1 MNQANQP
8 KQGQGALVRMWQTF
22 IFLFAWMFSTIAQTQ
37 TPISIESVTGSLE
50 LGSEVVRVNFSQPLP
65 AVPNGFVVQS
75 PARIALDFPGVVSA
89 MGRSSVEIEQGNLN
103 SISVVQAGER
113 SRVVLNLKKPTVY
126 TAEIQGKTLLVT
138 LKPVQAALVVSTAT
152 ATTVNFAEN
161 ISRVAAP
168 LKDIDFRREVDG
180 AGRILV
186 TLPNNQVGV
195 DLRQDGKKLIV
206 EFMSTSLP
214 EGLRRRMDVT
224 DFATPVKTVTT
235 TQVGDRVRMVIEPE
249 GIWEHSAYQ
258 SDDQFV
264 VEVKDI
270 KLDPTKLMP
279 GIGYTG
285 QKLSLNFQSIEVRSL
300 LQVIADFTS
309 NNIVASDSV
318 TGSVTL
324 RLQDVPWDQAL
335 DIILQAKGLAMTK
348 NGNVIWVA
356 PKDEVA
362 ATNKLD
368 FEMRDERD
376 RGERVVDKIYS
387 LKYALAKDIAE
398 LLTKYHYSGY
408 YGGTSTA
415 TTTSTGAGTTRY
427 SSYGNYEARILS
439 PKGSAAPEPR
449 TNKVYVKDVPSRIPY
464 ITKMIDEFDVPI
476 RQVMIEARMVEA
488 NDGFSKALGVRLGA
502 FDQRALQGGDGG
514 YSIGGGNRVAFGT
527 SYSNAIA
534 STQGDG
540 IPKLDVTGNFVN
552 LPAAPPNATAA
563 TFALSIFSATANRFL
578 NLELSALESE
588 SKGKVVSS
596 PRVVTANFQTATVE
610 QGVDIPYQV
619 ATSSG
624 ATSIAFKK
632 ASLKLEVKPQI
643 TPEGSVILELDVS
656 NDSKGD
662 NTQAGPAINTKR
674 IKTQVLVDNGGTVMI
689 GGIYTESENNS
700 VNKVPFFGDLPV
712 VGHLFK
718 DNLRQ
723 TDKKELLV
731 FITPR
736 MMPETAK

>member
-1 MNQANQP
+1 
-8 KQGQGALVRMWQTF
+8 
-22 IFLFAWMFSTIAQTQ
+22 MFSAIVPAQA
-37 TPISIESVTGSLE
+37 PISIESVTGSLE

-75 PARIALDFPGVVSA
+75 PARIALDFPGVASA
-89 MGRSSVEIEQGNLN
+89 MGRSSVEIDQGNLN

-161 ISRVAAP
+161 VSRVAAP

-180 AGRILV
+180 TGRVLV

-224 DFATPVKTVTT
+224 DFATPVKTITT

-270 KLDPTKLMP
+270 KVDPTKLMP

-387 LKYALAKDIAE
+387 LKYALAKDISE

-415 TTTSTGAGTTRY
+415 STTSTGSGTTRY
-427 SSYGNYEARILS
+427 SSYGNSEARILS

-464 ITKMIDEFDVPI
+464 ITRMIDEFDIPI
-476 RQVMIEARMVEA
+476 RQIMIEARMVEA
-488 NDGFSKALGVRLGA
+488 DDTFAKALGARLGA
-502 FDQRALQGGDGG
+502 IDRRALAGGDGG
-514 YSIGGGNRVAFGT
+514 YGIGGDNRVAFGT
-527 SYSNAIA
+527 NYSNSLA
-534 STQGDG
+534 SAKGDG
-540 IPKLDVTGNFVN
+540 VPVLDVTGNFVN
-552 LPAAPPNATAA
+552 LPAKATNAAS
-563 TFALSIFSATANRFL
+563 FALSIFSASANRFL
-578 NLELSALESE
+578 TLELSALESE
-588 SKGKVVSS
+588 SKGRVVSS
-596 PRVVTANFQTATVE
+596 PRVVTANFVSATVE
-610 QGVDIPYQV
+610 QGVDIPYEV
-619 ATSSG
+619 STASG

-656 NDSKGD
+656 NDSRGEETK
-662 NTQAGPAINTKR
+662 AGPSINTKR

-689 GGIYTESENNS
+689 GGIYTESDNNA

-718 DNLRQ
+718 DNLRK

>member
-1 MNQANQP
+1 MNQANQ
-8 KQGQGALVRMWQTF
+8 QNQGARVRVWQTF
-22 IFLFAWMFSTIAQTQ
+22 LFFFAWMFSAIVQAQA
-37 TPISIESVTGSLE
+37 PISIESVTGSLE
-50 LGSEVVRVNFSQPLP
+50 LGSEVVRVNFSQPLS
-65 AVPNGFVVQS
+65 AIPNGFVVQS
-75 PARIALDFPGVVSA
+75 PARIALDFPGVASA
-89 MGRSSVEIEQGNLN
+89 MGRSSVEIDQGNLN

-126 TAEIQGKTLLVT
+126 TAELQGKTLLVT
-138 LKPVQAALVVSTAT
+138 LKPVQTALVVSTAT

-180 AGRILV
+180 AGRVLV
-186 TLPNNQVGV
+186 TLPNNQIGV

-224 DFATPVKTVTT
+224 DFATPVKTITT

-249 GIWEHSAYQ
+249 GTWEHSAYQ

-270 KLDPTKLMP
+270 KVDPTKLMP

-368 FEMRDERD
+368 YEMRDERD

-408 YGGTSTA
+408 YGGVSTA
-415 TTTSTGAGTTRY
+415 TTTSTGSGVTRY

-439 PKGSAAPEPR
+439 PKGSAAAEPR
-449 TNKVYVKDVPSRIPY
+449 TNKVYVLSLIHIYYAWP
-464 ITKMIDEFDVPI
+464 
-476 RQVMIEARMVEA
+476 
-488 NDGFSKALGVRLGA
+488 AL
-502 FDQRALQGGDGG
+502 
-514 YSIGGGNRVAFGT
+514 
-527 SYSNAIA
+527 
-534 STQGDG
+534 
-540 IPKLDVTGNFVN
+540 
-552 LPAAPPNATAA
+552 
-563 TFALSIFSATANRFL
+563 
-578 NLELSALESE
+578 
-588 SKGKVVSS
+588 
-596 PRVVTANFQTATVE
+596 
-610 QGVDIPYQV
+610 
-619 ATSSG
+619 
-624 ATSIAFKK
+624 
-632 ASLKLEVKPQI
+632 
-643 TPEGSVILELDVS
+643 
-656 NDSKGD
+656 
-662 NTQAGPAINTKR
+662 
-674 IKTQVLVDNGGTVMI
+674 
-689 GGIYTESENNS
+689 
-700 VNKVPFFGDLPV
+700 
-712 VGHLFK
+712 
-718 DNLRQ
+718 
-723 TDKKELLV
+723 LLV
-731 FITPR
+731 R
-736 MMPETAK
+736 

>member
-1 MNQANQP
+1 MNQANQ
-8 KQGQGALVRMWQTF
+8 QNQGARVRVWQTF
-22 IFLFAWMFSTIAQTQ
+22 LFFFAWMFSAIVQAQA
-37 TPISIESVTGSLE
+37 PISIESVTGSLE
-50 LGSEVVRVNFSQPLP
+50 LGSEVVRVNFSQPLS
-65 AVPNGFVVQS
+65 AIPNGFVVQS
-75 PARIALDFPGVVSA
+75 PARIALDFPGVASA
-89 MGRSSVEIEQGNLN
+89 MGRSSVEIDQGNLN

-126 TAEIQGKTLLVT
+126 TAELQGKTLLVT
-138 LKPVQAALVVSTAT
+138 LKPVQTALVVSTAT

-180 AGRILV
+180 AGRVLV
-186 TLPNNQVGV
+186 TLPNNQIGV

-224 DFATPVKTVTT
+224 DFATPVKTITT

-249 GIWEHSAYQ
+249 GTWEHSAYQ

-270 KLDPTKLMP
+270 KVDPTKLMP

-368 FEMRDERD
+368 YEMRDERD

-408 YGGTSTA
+408 YGGVSTA
-415 TTTSTGAGTTRY
+415 STTSTGSGVTRY

-439 PKGSAAPEPR
+439 PKGSAAAEPR

-464 ITKMIDEFDVPI
+464 ITKMIDEFDIPI
-476 RQVMIEARMVEA
+476 RQIMIEARMVEA
-488 NDGFSKALGVRLGA
+488 DDTFSKALGARLGA
-502 FDQRALQGGDGG
+502 VDQRAQQGGDGG
-514 YSIGGGNRVAFGT
+514 YGIGGGNRVAFGT
-527 SYSNAIA
+527 DYGNALA
-534 STQGDG
+534 SA
-540 IPKLDVTGNFVN
+540 TGSGLNASGSFVN
-552 LPAAPPNATAA
+552 LPAKLGTPAS
-563 TFALSIFSATANRFL
+563 FALSIFSASANRFL
-578 NLELSALESE
+578 TLELSALESE
-588 SKGKVVSS
+588 SKGRVVSS
-596 PRVVTANFQTATVE
+596 PRVVTANFVSATVE
-610 QGVDIPYQV
+610 QGVDIPYEV
-619 ATSSG
+619 ATASG
-624 ATSIAFKK
+624 ATSVAFKK

-656 NDSKGD
+656 NDSRGEETK
-662 NTQAGPAINTKR
+662 AGPSINTKR

-689 GGIYTESENNS
+689 GGIYTESDNNS

-718 DNLRQ
+718 DNLRK

>member
-249 GIWEHSAYQ
+249 GTWEHSAYQ

-264 VEVKDI
+264 IEVKDI

-398 LLTKYHYSGY
+398 LLTKYHYSGF

-415 TTTSTGAGTTRY
+415 TTTSTGSGVTRY

-439 PKGSAAPEPR
+439 PKGSAAAEPR

-464 ITKMIDEFDVPI
+464 ITKMIDEFDIPI
-476 RQVMIEARMVEA
+476 RQIMIEARMVEA
-488 NDGFSKALGVRLGA
+488 DDTFAKALGARLGA
-502 FDQRALQGGDGG
+502 IDRRAIAGGDGG
-514 YSIGGGNRVAFGT
+514 YGIGGDSRVAFGT
-527 SYSNAIA
+527 NYSNALA
-534 STQGDG
+534 SAKGDG
-540 IPKLDVTGNFVN
+540 VPVLDVTGNFVN
-552 LPAAPPNATAA
+552 LPAKATGAA
-563 TFALSIFSATANRFL
+563 SFALSIFSASANRFL
-578 NLELSALESE
+578 TLELSALESE
-588 SKGKVVSS
+588 SKGRVVSS
-596 PRVVTANFQTATVE
+596 PRVVTANFVSATVE
-610 QGVDIPYQV
+610 QGVDIPYEV
-619 ATSSG
+619 ATASG
-624 ATSIAFKK
+624 ATSVAFKK

-656 NDSKGD
+656 NDSRGEETK
-662 NTQAGPAINTKR
+662 AGPSINTKR

-689 GGIYTESENNS
+689 GGIYTESDNTA

-718 DNLRQ
+718 DNLRK

>member
-8 KQGQGALVRMWQTF
+8 KQGQGGLVRMWQTF
-22 IFLFAWMFSTIAQTQ
+22 IFLFAWMFSAIAQTQ
-37 TPISIESVTGSLE
+37 TPVSIESVTGSLE
-50 LGSEVVRVNFSQPLP
+50 LGSEVVRVNFSQPLS

-138 LKPVQAALVVSTAT
+138 LKPVQSALVVSTAT

-168 LKDIDFRREVDG
+168 LKDIDFRREIDG

-206 EFMSTSLP
+206 EFMGTSLP

-249 GIWEHSAYQ
+249 GTWEHSAYQ

-279 GIGYTG
+279 GVGYTG

-415 TTTSTGAGTTRY
+415 TTTSTGSGVTRY

-439 PKGSAAPEPR
+439 PKGSAAAEPR

-464 ITKMIDEFDVPI
+464 ITKMIDEFDIPI
-476 RQVMIEARMVEA
+476 RQIMIEARMVEA
-488 NDGFSKALGVRLGA
+488 DDTFSKALGARLGA
-502 FDQRALQGGDGG
+502 VDQRALQGGDGG

-527 SYSNAIA
+527 DYGNALA
-534 STQGDG
+534 SA
-540 IPKLDVTGNFVN
+540 TGNGLNAAGTFVN
-552 LPAAPPNATAA
+552 LPAKISNPG
-563 TFALSIFSATANRFL
+563 TFALSIFSASANRFL

-588 SKGKVVSS
+588 SKGRVVSS
-596 PRVVTANFQTATVE
+596 PRVVTANFVSATVE
-610 QGVDIPYQV
+610 QGVDIPYEV
-619 ATSSG
+619 ATASG
-624 ATSIAFKK
+624 ATSVAFKK

-656 NDSKGD
+656 NDSRGEETK
-662 NTQAGPAINTKR
+662 AGPSINTKR

-689 GGIYTESENNS
+689 GGIYTESDNNA

-718 DNLRQ
+718 DNLRK